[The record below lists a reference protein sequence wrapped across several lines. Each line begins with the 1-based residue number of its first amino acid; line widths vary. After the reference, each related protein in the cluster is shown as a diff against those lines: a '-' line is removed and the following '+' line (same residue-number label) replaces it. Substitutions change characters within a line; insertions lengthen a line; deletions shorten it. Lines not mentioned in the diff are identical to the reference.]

1 MKVDG
6 PVLHTITG
14 AISGVSSRCSVS
26 VRLDRIERVD
36 PVRLYYGPIR
46 HKTPGVS
53 FEVHLVSGVSCICG
67 FARSTGGSTI
77 LEFDDDEQRLA
88 KCRDELIAAWK
99 TALQPAQGTST

>member
-6 PVLHTITG
+6 PILHTITG
-14 AISGVSSRCSVS
+14 AISGVASSCSAA

-36 PVRLYYGPIR
+36 PVLRYYGSMR

-53 FEVHLVSGVSCICG
+53 FEVHLLDGASCLCG
-67 FARSTGGSTI
+67 LARSTADSTI